1 MSILLTE
8 NTHRFCIFP
17 IKYNDI
23 WKAYKT
29 HQKAF
34 WTAEEIDFAADKNDW
49 EKLTKNEQFFIENI
63 LAFFAGSDGIVV
75 ENLVT
80 NFCQK
85 VQLPEARCFYNFQ
98 AMIEQIHS
106 EVYSLLIDTYIN
118 DNAKKIELFHAID
131 TIPAV
136 EKKAQWALK
145 WIKSDSFVEQLVA
158 FAIVE
163 GIFFSGSFCAIFWL
177 KQRGLMAKAL
187 GKSNELIARDEG
199 LHCDFAILLYTKYV
213 ENKLSEERVYQII
226 LEAVDIEKEFIC
238 DAIPCALIGMNSTL
252 MYQYIKFVADRLL
265 TQLGYEK
272 LYKVANP
279 FPFMEITSLDGKTN
293 FFEERVTE
301 YSLASQ
307 SCGKLDLDINNL
319 EDDNF

>member
-8 NTHRFCIFP
+8 NTNRFCIFP

-23 WKAYKT
+23 WNAYKT

-34 WTAEEIDFAADKNDW
+34 WTAEEIDFTADKNDW

-63 LAFFAGSDGIVV
+63 LAFFAGSDGIVI

-118 DNAKKIELFHAID
+118 DNTKKLKLFHAID

-136 EKKAQWALK
+136 AKKAQWALK
-145 WIKSDSFVEQLVA
+145 WIKSDAFVEQLVA

-163 GIFFSGSFCAIFWL
+163 GVFFSGSFCAIFWL

-213 ENKLSEERVYQII
+213 ENKLSRDRVYQII
-226 LEAVDIEKEFIC
+226 SEAVTIEKEFIC

-252 MYQYIKFVADRLL
+252 MHQYIKFVADRLL

-272 LYKVANP
+272 LYNVENP